1 MKENYKLLSCKS
13 GFSVS
18 VQASRTNYCTPR
30 NDVGPYTLVE
40 LGFPTSIEP
49 LIIGFAEDADN
60 PTETVY
66 GYVPVGL
73 VQALIIKHNGIED
86 GEHPEF
92 DMDPHQ
98 SAILAEALLEVDVN
112 CKLNLSIYNT

>member
-1 MKENYKLLSCKS
+1 MKENYKLLNCKS
-13 GFSVS
+13 GFNVS
-18 VQASRTNYCTPR
+18 VQASRTNYSTPR
-30 NDVGPYTLVE
+30 TDHGPYTQVE
-40 LGFPTSIEP
+40 LGFPTSPEP

-60 PTETVY
+60 PTDTVY

-92 DMDPHQ
+92 DMDPRQ
-98 SAILAEALLEVDVN
+98 SAILAEALFEIGEN
-112 CKLNLSIYNT
+112 NESR